1 MKTAKLIY
9 QHILDKKSIY
19 FKGGFWK
26 DSGPGN
32 TTMGLDEMDR
42 EFASNS
48 SGMMGEVMNL
58 EDFLDELSEPD
69 PKLVNNNETTS
80 APPSSS
86 TSENTNRS
94 STSSSSSTNR
104 YMYNPLANLEV
115 MFNSSNYYQLQ
126 NQQIQHSSMISKNG
140 M

>member
-1 MKTAKLIY
+1 
-9 QHILDKKSIY
+9 
-19 FKGGFWK
+19 
-26 DSGPGN
+26 
-32 TTMGLDEMDR
+32 MDR

-140 M
+140 MWANVELCNI